1 MTSSAPKSTTTT
13 RYSTVRQDLPTEGG
27 QAPAGRLRAGEQWL
41 SVRLTRDV
49 VRTWLSI
56 RGYLVSAGHGTYCW
70 LPSSSPVESVLPSTG
85 WDLRSHLS
93 TRPPTAAAG
102 QSRNRP
108 DETECETP

>member
-1 MTSSAPKSTTTT
+1 ETRTVCTSGPGSSWPS
-13 RYSTVRQDLPTEGG
+13 SSGG
-27 QAPAGRLRAGEQWL
+27 RVAVGAA
-41 SVRLTRDV
+41 TRDV

-85 WDLRSHLS
+85 WDLRCHLS

-108 DETECETP
+108 DETECETQ